1 MTDQG
6 AIESIAKAALKA
18 VLGTEDG
25 GTAEGDLPAAEIAR
39 LLTEVLP
46 QCAISTLAAD
56 GYTVVRTNRFAEN
69 VEWIDAHLDRDV
81 AARYRDQPL
90 AQDWARCAKVI
101 EEAGEAISELIAITG
116 QNPRKGVY
124 STEEKLLDELAD
136 TALSGIYAIQ
146 HFTKDVGR
154 TLSIVTAKAAYHRQ
168 RIEPVPEG
176 SEDEQ

>member
-1 MTDQG
+1 MTDRG
-6 AIESIAKAALKA
+6 AIESIAEAL
-18 VLGTEDG
+18 LGEHRFGCSNCGLDAEDWHED
-25 GTAEGDLPAAEIAR
+25 AQRILDR
-39 LLTEVLP
+39 LT
-46 QCAISTLAAD
+46 AD
-56 GYTVVRTNRFAEN
+56 GYSVVKTNRFAEN